1 MLCGVDDHWIK
12 LFGWTVPF
20 IAILQSLTDMGPTLC
35 YIQYIPYYL
44 CVSAVFCESSFPCN
58 WPACGRTTSCW
69 LIGRAPLAWG
79 CFLWSSA
86 SGFTWSSGQWC
97 HSEWPPSSCL
107 SGSLGQES
115 NPCLRNI
122 QHVSR
127 CKLTS
132 YSWELFH
139 CLTKPQWL
147 FLRLP
152 GVSQG
157 FGHQFL
163 RTSSVI
169 LVGACLL
176 CRATILNVL
185 QVPSRLF

>member
-1 MLCGVDDHWIK
+1 MNCSFYCNSSKFDRHGPNFMLYTVYSILSLCLCSILWEFFSMQLASLWPHHILLVDWAGASGLR
-12 LFGWTVPF
+12 LF
-20 IAILQSLTDMGPTLC
+20 
-35 YIQYIPYYL
+35 
-44 CVSAVFCESSFPCN
+44 
-58 WPACGRTTSCW
+58 
-69 LIGRAPLAWG
+69 PL
-79 CFLWSSA
+79 SSA

-157 FGHQFL
+157 FGHRFL